1 MHNPV
6 TVRRFEAL
14 SVFTLCLLVYDANGF
29 SWGMFALLFFT
40 PDLAMFGYAIS
51 KSFGNRLYNTTH
63 FFVFPV
69 VLFFLVYFYNQAELL
84 PYALIWASHIAFDR
98 LLGWG
103 LKTESFYHTDMG
115 DKKIPERAGF
125 LRP

>member
-6 TVRRFEAL
+6 TVRRLEACA
-14 SVFTLCLLVYDANGF
+14 VFTICLLIYSANGF
-29 SWGMFALLFFT
+29 SWGLFALLFFT
-40 PDLAMFGYAIS
+40 PDLAMLGYAVS
-51 KSFGNRLYNTTH
+51 KSFGNSLYNTTH
-63 FFVFPV
+63 FFLFPV
-69 VLFFLVYFYNQAELL
+69 VLFCFVYFFDQVALF

-115 DKKIPERAGF
+115 DKKIPARAGF
-125 LRP
+125 LKP